1 MSATAEERLARIE
14 ADIAAVKQIMAEQFG
29 AFNLRLD
36 EVVVSQMRSLGKRMA
51 LVEDHVRELREDR
64 AREEGKKAGSR
75 AVLAALLGV
84 LSACAG
90 AVGAFIGRLL

>member
-75 AVLAALLGV
+75 AVLVGLLMVVSAL
-84 LSACAG
+84 SS
-90 AVGAFIGRLL
+90 AVGAVITKFF

>member
-51 LVEDHVRELREDR
+51 LVEDHVRELREYR

-75 AVLAALLGV
+75 AVVAAIIGLVSGLGGV
-84 LSACAG
+84 VG
-90 AVGAFIGRLL
+90 AVVSRMF

>member
-1 MSATAEERLARIE
+1 MSATEGERLARIE

-29 AFNLRLD
+29 AFNLRLV

-51 LVEDHVRELREDR
+51 LVEDHARELREYR

-75 AVLAALLGV
+75 AVLATLLGV

-90 AVGAFIGRLL
+90 AVGAFIGRML